1 MSAPDCL
8 FMVGNVKGPSVGGST
23 PLACQ
28 LSNSPSAQPL
38 APHHAGLSPRCPG
51 TGMHPLAVQT
61 HGTHVSVR
69 LPAQCHLVPHAPGC
83 AGLTPHQQAAGDP
96 AAVPLYPVVQG
107 GREGGGWVLVDMG
120 PARTSNNAQ
129 CTLRCKQPAQLML
142 RVMCVV
148 RQATTCALRHHQC
161 GMLALMLMMLLG
173 QNAPR
178 QQHGAAYNHA
188 ADTPT

>member
-96 AAVPLYPVVQG
+96 AAVPPYPVVQG

-129 CTLRCKQPAQLML
+129 CSVHIAVQTARTTHASRHVCCATGHY
-142 RVMCVV
+142 MC
-148 RQATTCALRHHQC
+148 TTPPSVWYACPDAHD
-161 GMLALMLMMLLG
+161 
-173 QNAPR
+173 
-178 QQHGAAYNHA
+178 AAWA
-188 ADTPT
+188 ERT